1 MSGIGVILNPRSRR
15 NRRDPSA
22 ALRLA
27 RALGDHGVVRTARSR
42 DDLSRIAED
51 FRRLKVDVLGISG
64 GDGTNH
70 VTLTGFLEVYADEP
84 LPPIAFLRGGTMNTV
99 ANAVGVPRGRPDGL
113 LANLI
118 KRYARRAPLTS
129 VERHVMRV
137 GDHYGFIFGTGCI
150 HGFIDE
156 YYRGTDEPN
165 PLWAAKVLLR
175 ASASVLVKGDMMR
188 RVARRWEGHVTF
200 NDGTSMPDRDYL
212 TIAAGTVDQI
222 GLGFR
227 PFYRYA
233 DAPNHFHILGIHAS
247 ALSFVRKLPEIWK
260 ARSMGANN
268 TYEKLTQ
275 LAVLEARSGTVE
287 YVLDGDLHRQNGPLP
302 IRIGPQVRIIV
313 ETRPGLRP
321 SIAESLR
328 NLS

>member
-15 NRRDPSA
+15 NRRDPEA

-51 FRRLKVDVLGISG
+51 FRKLKIDVLGISG

-113 LANLI
+113 LASLI

-150 HGFIDE
+150 YGFIDE
-156 YYRGTDEPN
+156 YYRTGDPT
-165 PLWAAKVLLR
+165 PLSAAQVLLR
-175 ASASVLVKGDMMR
+175 ASASVVVRGDMMR
-188 RVARRWEGHVTF
+188 RVARRWEGRVTF
-200 NDGTSMPDRDYL
+200 DDKTSMPDRDYL
-212 TIAAGTVDQI
+212 SVAAGTVDQV

-233 DAPNHFHILGIHAS
+233 DAPNHFHLLGIHTT
-247 ALSFVRKLPEIWK
+247 ALGFVRKLPEIWR
-260 ARSMGANN
+260 ARGMGPGH

-275 LAVLEARSGTVE
+275 LALLEARSGVVE
-287 YVLDGDLHRQNGPLP
+287 YVLDGDLHRHPGPLP
-302 IRIGPQVRIIV
+302 IRIGPQVRILV
-313 ETRPGLRP
+313 ENRPGLRP
-321 SIAESLR
+321 ALAETLR